1 MPSERYT
8 IADIRAANA
17 RAGLHFFDRD
27 SMRFFDSRIARG
39 GPYCGPG
46 GVYFITSEQFHGS
59 QGSAPRAFTV
69 RSFDPATGE
78 VETARGCAFNSIRD
92 IDDARA
98 LARQY
103 ARAGVPEVANA

>member
-1 MPSERYT
+1 MTRYT

-27 SMRFFDSRIARG
+27 TMRFFDSRIVPA
-39 GPYCGPG
+39 GPYSGPG
-46 GVYFITSEQFHGS
+46 GVYFVTSEQFHGS

-69 RSFDPATGE
+69 RTFDPATGE
-78 VETARGCAFNSIRD
+78 VETARGQCGFNSIRT
-92 IDDARA
+92 IEEARA

-103 ARAGVPEVANA
+103 ARAGVPEVSHA